1 MMSLF
6 RRPLLGLGMAVF
18 AIALVSAAACLSAGP
33 EEASFLAKSN
43 AAMTRMMAGM
53 KIKPSNDVDRD
64 FVAMMVPHHQGAIGM
79 AEAELSY
86 GHNERLRRLAQE
98 IIVTQQEEIAEMRLA
113 LVSAAASLSTGSEE
127 ASFLAKTDAAMARMM
142 AGMKIKPSNDVD
154 RDFVA
159 MMVPHHQG
167 AIDMAEAELSY
178 GHNEPLRGLAQEIIA
193 TQEQQIVV
201 MRRALGEPL
210 PASVPSSHQPS
221 SSSWHLLSSQWT
233 PQRSTSTTGGLT

>member
-1 MMSLF
+1 MTS
-6 RRPLLGLGMAVF
+6 RIGMAVF

-64 FVAMMVPHHQGAIGM
+64 FVAMMVPHHQGAIDM

-86 GHNERLRRLAQE
+86 GHNELLRRLAQE

-113 LVSAAASLSTGSEE
+113 LVSAAAYSSTGPVE
-127 ASFLAKTDAAMARMM
+127 APFLARNDAAMARMM

-178 GHNEPLRGLAQEIIA
+178 GHNEPLRGLAQEIIV
-193 TQEQQIVV
+193 TQEQEIAV

-210 PASVPSSHQPS
+210 PPSVPSSHQPS
-221 SSSWHLLSSQWT
+221 SSSRQLLSYHWT
-233 PQRSTSTTGGLT
+233 PMQYAYATGGLT

>member
-43 AAMTRMMAGM
+43 AAMTRMMAAM

-113 LVSAAASLSTGSEE
+113 LVSAAPSRSTGPEE
-127 ASFLAKTDAAMARMM
+127 ASFLAKIDAAMARMM

-178 GHNEPLRGLAQEIIA
+178 GHNEPLRGLAQEIIV
-193 TQEQQIVV
+193 TQEQQIAV
-201 MRRALGEPL
+201 MRHALGEPL
-210 PASVPSSHQPS
+210 PASVPSLHQPS
-221 SSSWHLLSSQWT
+221 SSSRHLLSSHWT
-233 PQRSTSTTGGLT
+233 PRQSTYATGGLT

>member
-1 MMSLF
+1 MTC
-6 RRPLLGLGMAVF
+6 RIGMAVF

-64 FVAMMVPHHQGAIGM
+64 FVAMMVPHHQGAIDM

-86 GHNERLRRLAQE
+86 GHNELLRRLAQE
-98 IIVTQQEEIAEMRLA
+98 IIVTQKQEIAEMRLA
-113 LVSAAASLSTGSEE
+113 LVSAAASPSTGSVE

-178 GHNEPLRGLAQEIIA
+178 GHNEPLRGLAQEIIV
-193 TQEQQIVV
+193 TQEQEIAV
-201 MRRALGEPL
+201 MRRTLGEPL
-210 PASVPSSHQPS
+210 PLSVPSSHQPS
-221 SSSWHLLSSQWT
+221 SSSRHMLSYHWT
-233 PQRSTSTTGGLT
+233 PMRYAYATGGLI

>member
-1 MMSLF
+1 MTS
-6 RRPLLGLGMAVF
+6 RIGMAVF

-64 FVAMMVPHHQGAIGM
+64 FVAMMVPHHQGAIDM

-86 GHNERLRRLAQE
+86 GHNELLRRLAQE

-113 LVSAAASLSTGSEE
+113 LVSAAASLSTGSVE

-178 GHNEPLRGLAQEIIA
+178 GHSEPLRGLAQEIIA
-193 TQEQQIVV
+193 TQEQEIAV

-210 PASVPSSHQPS
+210 PASVPSSTQPS
-221 SSSWHLLSSQWT
+221 SSSRHPLSYHWT
-233 PQRSTSTTGGLT
+233 PMQYAYATGGLT